1 MMVTVALLLKDAEEH
16 LKSLLDSVF
25 LQQDCQFEVLA
36 IDSGSTDRTLEILSQ
51 YDVRVVQISPL
62 EFGHGKTRNFA
73 AANAHPNSEL
83 IIYLSQDAL
92 PANEDWLKNL
102 TDPLI
107 NDRSVAGVFSRH
119 IAHEGTSPSMVRQ
132 LTSNWQSGGNKR
144 LVKEMPADESAYEKN
159 KMSLIYFSNTSSAIR
174 RSVWKKIRFKEV
186 DFAEDAEWADRVL
199 RAGHKLV
206 FEPISIV
213 IHSHDYGFVEH
224 LRQNVDHA
232 NAMIQLFDPP
242 RYRKQFTWLKLF
254 LNVPREVWRDW
265 RFLYLSDFHKEST
278 TSERIKWV
286 IWSPFWHLASVLGG
300 WIGANLTR
308 IPERVR
314 ILFSRQERIRR
325 GAKYR

>member
-1 MMVTVALLLKDAEEH
+1 MLVTVALLLKDAEER
-16 LKSLLDSVF
+16 LQPLLDSIN

-51 YDVRVVQISPL
+51 YEVRVVQISPL

-73 AANAHPNSEL
+73 AANAHPESEL
-83 IIYLSQDAL
+83 IIYLSQDGL
-92 PANEDWLKNL
+92 PANEYWLKNL
-102 TDPLI
+102 TEPLI
-107 NDRSVAGVFSRH
+107 NDRGVAGVFSRH
-119 IAHEGTSPSMVRQ
+119 VANEDTSPSMVRQ
-132 LTSNWQSGGNKR
+132 LTTNWQSGGKVR
-144 LVKEMPADESAYEKN
+144 LVKEMPADESAYESN

-174 RSVWKKIRFKEV
+174 RSVWEDIPFMDI

-206 FEPISIV
+206 FEPSSIV

-224 LRQNVDHA
+224 LRQNVDHT

-242 RYRKQFTWLKLF
+242 IYRKQFTWLKLF
-254 LNVPREVWRDW
+254 LNIPREVWRDW
-265 RFLYLSDFHKEST
+265 RFLYLSEFHMGT
-278 TSERIKWV
+278 TLSQRIKWV

-300 WIGANLTR
+300 WIGANLSR
-308 IPERVR
+308 IPESVR